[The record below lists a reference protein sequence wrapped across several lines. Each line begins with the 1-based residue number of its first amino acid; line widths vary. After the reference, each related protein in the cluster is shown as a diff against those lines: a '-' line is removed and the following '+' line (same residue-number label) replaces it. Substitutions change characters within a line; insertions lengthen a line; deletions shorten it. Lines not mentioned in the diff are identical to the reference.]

1 MLKAVANINSNMIY
15 LSDIQIQKPLVI
27 TKESAVYILE
37 ICILIKVIDCKYNY
51 SFYQSIQ

>member
-1 MLKAVANINSNMIY
+1 MLNVVANINSNMIY
-15 LSDIQIQKPLVI
+15 LPNIQIQKPLVI

-37 ICILIKVIDCKYNY
+37 ICKLIKVIDCKYTY

>member
-1 MLKAVANINSNMIY
+1 MLKVVANLNSNMIY
-15 LSDIQIQKPLVI
+15 LSNIHIQKPLVI